1 MLKKRKGATLLKIS
15 YPLSPEKSRGFL
27 IWFIFVGGDLE
38 FLKVCIRSDFYIFYA

>member
-1 MLKKRKGATLLKIS
+1 MLKKRKGATVILF
-15 YPLSPEKSRGFL
+15 PTPEKSRGFL